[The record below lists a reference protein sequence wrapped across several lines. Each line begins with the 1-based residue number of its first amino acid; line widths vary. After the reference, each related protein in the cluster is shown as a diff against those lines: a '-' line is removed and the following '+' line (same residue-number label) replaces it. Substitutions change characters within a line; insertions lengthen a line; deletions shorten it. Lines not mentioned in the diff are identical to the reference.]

1 MNASDEEIEPSADI
15 YSARGSGLILAPD
28 LRCPRCFGF
37 PHFFCRGRE
46 GWDPTTPWCWASVRS
61 CSVLPGG
68 GKAYC
73 LMGSVMGRFIVF

>member
-37 PHFFCRGRE
+37 PHFFCRGGE
-46 GWDPTTPWCWASVRS
+46 GWDPTTPWC
-61 CSVLPGG
+61 
-68 GKAYC
+68 
-73 LMGSVMGRFIVF
+73 